1 MYIKVISV
9 NRLMCDFTDD
19 VDFMM
24 MTTIMS
30 TKEHKKLRIIRQI
43 NRHYET
49 NIRMDGQTDIH
60 TGKQID
66 KNNLYSCMFVFQIVN
81 NANTS
86 NNNNK

>member
-1 MYIKVISV
+1 MNIKVISV

-49 NIRMDGQTDIH
+49 NIRMNGRTDR
-60 TGKQID
+60 
-66 KNNLYSCMFVFQIVN
+66 YSYRKTNRQ
-81 NANTS
+81 
-86 NNNNK
+86 K